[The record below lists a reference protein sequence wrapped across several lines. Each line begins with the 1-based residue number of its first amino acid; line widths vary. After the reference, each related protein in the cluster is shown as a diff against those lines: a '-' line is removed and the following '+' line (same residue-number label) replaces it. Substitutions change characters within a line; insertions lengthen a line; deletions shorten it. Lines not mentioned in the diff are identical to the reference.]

1 MKFKQKIKLNHN
13 IYKIFHYLMSWMEV
27 FLDHTRNFEQGV
39 NIIFLYFVVYMC
51 GINIFLKN
59 LINL

>member
-1 MKFKQKIKLNHN
+1 
-13 IYKIFHYLMSWMEV
+13 MSWMEV
-27 FLDHTRNFEQGV
+27 FLDYTRNFEQGV

>member
-1 MKFKQKIKLNHN
+1 
-13 IYKIFHYLMSWMEV
+13 MSWMEV

-51 GINIFLKN
+51 DINIFLKN